1 MKESISNALI
11 TNLIIIFLFIL
22 VILFAGST
30 AYTKAFKV
38 KNRIISI
45 LERYEMELV
54 SNSSSNGLPSDVTDE
69 INAAL
74 SNIGYRIQI
83 NNDKKCETDLKNR
96 FKNDMNNNYKVIH
109 SGSNYAYCIARFDSK
124 QSQSMKSSYY
134 AVVTYMYFE
143 IPLLGTTLE
152 FPVYGETKIMGL
164 AY

>member
-11 TNLIIIFLFIL
+11 TNLIITFLFIL

-45 LERYEMELV
+45 LEKYEMDLV
-54 SNSSSNGLPSDVTDE
+54 KDNDDRLDADINVE
-69 INAAL
+69 INSIL
-74 SNIGYRIQI
+74 GDLGYRVEI
-83 NNDKKCETDLKNR
+83 NNNTKCQEDLTRR
-96 FKNDMNNNYKVIH
+96 FRNNQNNNYKMITTT
-109 SGSNYAYCIARFDSK
+109 SNYRYCIARFDTREG
-124 QSQSMKSSYY
+124 QSMNASYY

>member
-11 TNLIIIFLFIL
+11 TNLIITFLFIL
-22 VILFAGST
+22 VILFAGSS

-45 LERYEMELV
+45 LERYEMELANNTDTKLPTNINNEI
-54 SNSSSNGLPSDVTDE
+54 NSILSDV
-69 INAAL
+69 
-74 SNIGYRIQI
+74 GYRVQI
-83 NNDKKCETDLKNR
+83 NNDTKCQTDLKKR
-96 FKNDMNNNYKVIH
+96 FKNNLNDNYKIINT
-109 SGSNYAYCIARFDSK
+109 SSNYRYCIARFDTREG
-124 QSQSMKSSYY
+124 QSMKASYY

-143 IPLLGTTLE
+143 IPLIGATLE

>member
-11 TNLIIIFLFIL
+11 TNLIITFLFIL

-45 LERYEMELV
+45 LERYEMELAGNTD
-54 SNSSSNGLPSDVTDE
+54 NSLPNNVVNE
-69 INAAL
+69 INSTLATT
-74 SNIGYRIQI
+74 GYRVQFD
-83 NNDKKCETDLKNR
+83 NESQCDADLDRRFRNS
-96 FKNDMNNNYKVIH
+96 FKNYINVH
-109 SGSNYAYCIARFDSK
+109 TGSNYRYCIARFDTREN
-124 QSQSMKSSYY
+124 QSMKASYY
-134 AVVTYMYFE
+134 AVITYMYFE
-143 IPLLGTTLE
+143 IPLIGTTLE

>member
-11 TNLIIIFLFIL
+11 TNLIITFLFIL
-22 VILFAGST
+22 VILFAGSS

-45 LERYEMELV
+45 LERYEMELANNTDTKLPTTINNEI
-54 SNSSSNGLPSDVTDE
+54 NSILSDV
-69 INAAL
+69 
-74 SNIGYRIQI
+74 GYRVQI
-83 NNDKKCETDLKNR
+83 NNDAKCQTDLKKR
-96 FKNDMNNNYKVIH
+96 FKNNQNDNYKIINTT
-109 SGSNYAYCIARFDSK
+109 SNYRYCIARFDTRK
-124 QSQSMKSSYY
+124 GQSMKASYY

-143 IPLLGTTLE
+143 IPLIGTTLE

>member
-11 TNLIIIFLFIL
+11 TNLIITFLFVL

-45 LERYEMELV
+45 LERYEMELI
-54 SNSSSNGLPSDVTDE
+54 SNSSNGLPSFVTDE
-69 INAAL
+69 INSSL
-74 SNIGYRIQI
+74 SSIGYRIQI
-83 NNDKKCETDLKNR
+83 NNDKKCENNLKDR
-96 FKNDMNNNYKVIH
+96 FKNDLNNNYKVIH